1 MPRIVPAVKL
11 PQVTVLAP
19 GGVHAGGLDL
29 QSGFYLPVGHLLRV
43 SHIEELLNVQ
53 VFDLLVYPRLLPF
66 FLLGPA
72 PGRPLAPRLE
82 LAVEGLYVV

>member
-1 MPRIVPAVKL
+1 VPRIVPAVKL

-19 GGVHAGGLDL
+19 GGVPLKSSVHTGGLDR
-29 QSGFYLPVGHLLRV
+29 PVGHLLRV

-66 FLLGPA
+66 FFLGPA